1 MELRR
6 ITTGG
11 TWLPELDGL
20 RFVAI
25 ASVLLFHLQGVLFHR
40 GAPTI
45 APRYHLLALSFGNG
59 NRGVPLFFMISGFI
73 LARPFAEHHLFD
85 KARPSLGKYFTRRLT
100 RLEPPYILNLIAAA
114 VALILIDHHSV
125 HSILP
130 HLAASLFYIHNL
142 VYKVPSSINSV
153 AWSLEIEVQFYILAP
168 LLAMLFLIRNA
179 VARRLVIAALMA
191 TPFFLPFSSGW
202 GLFTLAGQIQYFL
215 GGLLFADL
223 FLTVITHWKHDW
235 RWDLVSLAGWPA
247 VFLLSDRWMALWLPF
262 LALLLY
268 VAAFRGVVMYA
279 FLRNTWIA
287 VIGGMCYTIYLW
299 HPLAMSAANRL
310 CNKFS
315 FLHPT
320 DFALLFLV
328 QGIIK
333 IAAVAIVCLP
343 FYLYVERPCMDRK
356 WPRKLIARLRQLF
369 SAGKPAVAAEQ
380 PEAR

>member
-20 RFVAI
+20 RFIAI
-25 ASVLLFHLQGVLFHR
+25 ASVLLFHLQGELFHR
-40 GAPTI
+40 AALNI
-45 APRYHLLALSFGNG
+45 APRYRLIVLFFSNG

-100 RLEPPYILNLIAAA
+100 RLEPPYILNLLVAAA
-114 VALILIDHHSV
+114 ALVLIDHNTVRSV
-125 HSILP
+125 LP
-130 HLAASLFYIHNL
+130 HLAASLFYLHNL
-142 VYKVPSSINSV
+142 IYHEASTINSV
-153 AWSLEIEVQFYILAP
+153 AWSLEVEVQFYILAP
-168 LLAMLFLIRNA
+168 LLALLFLIRNA
-179 VARRLVIAALMA
+179 IARRLVIAALMA

-202 GLFTLAGQIQYFL
+202 GIITLAGQIQYFL

-223 FLTVITHWKHDW
+223 FLTLMTHWKHDW
-235 RWDLVSLAGWPA
+235 RWDLLSLVGWPA

-299 HPLAMSAANRL
+299 HPLVMSVANRV

-315 FLHPT
+315 FLQPT
-320 DFALLFLV
+320 DYALLFLV

-333 IAAVAIVCLP
+333 LAAVAIVCLP
-343 FYLYVERPCMDRK
+343 LYLYVERPCMDRK
-356 WPRKLIARLRQLF
+356 WPQKLAAHVRQLF
-369 SAGKPAVAAEQ
+369 SAAKPTVHAD
-380 PEAR
+380 

>member
-20 RFVAI
+20 RFIAI
-25 ASVLLFHLQGVLFHR
+25 ASVLLFHLQGELFHR
-40 GAPTI
+40 ALNI
-45 APRYHLLALSFGNG
+45 APRYRLIVLFFSNG

-100 RLEPPYILNLIAAA
+100 RLEPPYILNLFVAAT
-114 VALILIDHHSV
+114 ALILIDHNTVRSV
-125 HSILP
+125 LP
-130 HLAASLFYIHNL
+130 HLAASLVYLHNL
-142 VYKVPSSINSV
+142 IYHEASTINSV
-153 AWSLEIEVQFYILAP
+153 AWSLEVEVQFYILAP
-168 LLAMLFLIRNA
+168 LLALLFLIRNA

-202 GLFTLAGQIQYFL
+202 GIITLAGQIQYFL

-223 FLTVITHWKHDW
+223 FLTLITHWKHDW
-235 RWDLVSLAGWPA
+235 RWDLLSLVGWPA
-247 VFLLSDRWMALWLPF
+247 VFLLGDRWMALLLPF

-299 HPLAMSAANRL
+299 HPLVMSVANRV

-315 FLHPT
+315 FLQPT
-320 DFALLFLV
+320 DYALLFLV

-333 IAAVAIVCLP
+333 LAAVAIVCLP
-343 FYLYVERPCMDRK
+343 LYLYVERPCMDRK
-356 WPRKLIARLRQLF
+356 WPQKLVAHVRQLF
-369 SAGKPAVAAEQ
+369 SAAKPTVHAD
-380 PEAR
+380 